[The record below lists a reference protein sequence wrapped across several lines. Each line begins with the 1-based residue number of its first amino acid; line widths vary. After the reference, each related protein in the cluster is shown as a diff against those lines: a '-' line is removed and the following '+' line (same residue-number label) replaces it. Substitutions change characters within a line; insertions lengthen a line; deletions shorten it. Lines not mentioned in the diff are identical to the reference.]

1 MFKEL
6 HRIFHRKGLLQQA
19 IEESRQMLR
28 DDWEMF
34 KAARKSLRD
43 SDSAE
48 VDVDVES
55 MDIKINKYER
65 DVRKK
70 VLTHLAVNDATDLN
84 IGLVL
89 ISIIIDIERI
99 GDYTKNIVTLAENHP
114 GKLVLNVPEWE
125 KDLQEIE
132 NMVSNSFGALIKALE
147 QADKQLAEKLLDE
160 LWHVKKTCSKYI
172 AATLHLDDVDIK
184 TADAVAFA
192 LYMRYLKRIAAHLM
206 NVTSSIVNPFHKIG
220 YRKIHD

>member
-6 HRIFHRKGLLQQA
+6 QRIFHRKGLLEEA

-34 KAARKSLRD
+34 KAARKSLRE

-125 KDLQEIE
+125 KDLQEVENTVSKNFGSLIE
-132 NMVSNSFGALIKALE
+132 ALE
-147 QADKQLAEKLLDE
+147 KSDKKLAEKLLDE
-160 LWHVKKTCSKYI
+160 LWYVKKTCSKYI
-172 AATLHLDDVDIK
+172 AATLNLDNVDIK